1 MMGQKFLNT
10 DMLCLA
16 PVMANDEWQSPPP
29 IPVVRDETAM
39 IRALLAE
46 FAAVKREENTCCL
59 LMVRP
64 DATEGLSRG
73 RLMAAVGDRFS
84 RCLRPYDGLFAFGPD
99 RYLISLPH
107 IKPEDTATVMD
118 RLRGQIVDEPLQI
131 EDSGEANVT
140 VSIGGTM
147 IDPSIPLQDNIERA
161 NQALGE
167 AWREG
172 GDGAC
177 LWSPDLGVT

>member
-1 MMGQKFLNT
+1 MMGQKYLNT

-29 IPVVRDETAM
+29 IPVVRDETAT

-46 FAAVKREENTCCL
+46 FAAVERDENTCCL
-59 LMVRP
+59 LIIRP
-64 DATEGLSRG
+64 DATEGASRTG
-73 RLMAAVGDRFS
+73 LMAAVGERFS
-84 RCLRPYDGLFAFGPD
+84 RGLRPYDGLFAFGPD

-107 IKPEDTATVMD
+107 IKPEDMATVMD
-118 RLRGQIVDEPLQI
+118 RLRGQIADEPLQI
-131 EDSGEANVT
+131 EGSGEVSAT

-161 NQALGE
+161 NQAFGE

-172 GDGAC
+172 G
-177 LWSPDLGVT
+177 

>member
-1 MMGQKFLNT
+1 MGQKYLNT

-16 PVMANDEWQSPPP
+16 PVMANDEWQAPPP

-46 FAAVKREENTCCL
+46 FAAVERDENTCCL

-64 DATEGLSRG
+64 DATEGVSRAS
-73 RLMAAVGDRFS
+73 LMAAVGERFS

-107 IKPEDTATVMD
+107 IKPEDMATVMD
-118 RLRGQIVDEPLQI
+118 RLCGQIADEPLQI
-131 EDSGEANVT
+131 EGSGEASVT
-140 VSIGGTM
+140 VSIGSLM
-147 IDPSIPLQDNIERA
+147 IDPALSLQDNIERI

-167 AWREG
+167 AWRKG
-172 GDGAC
+172 GGGC
-177 LWSPDLGVT
+177 P